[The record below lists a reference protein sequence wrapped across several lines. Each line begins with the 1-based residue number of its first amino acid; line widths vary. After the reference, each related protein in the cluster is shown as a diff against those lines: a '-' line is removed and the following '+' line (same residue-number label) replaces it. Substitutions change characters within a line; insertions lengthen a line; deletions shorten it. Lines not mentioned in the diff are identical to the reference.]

1 MKYLI
6 ASIFSVT
13 VMIETTNTQTKQ
25 IQQAQQIEQ
34 TQIDR
39 YKKYPVTTTAD
50 DTSKVESQQPTV
62 VMTSGQDVP
71 VLSAKVGH

>member
-34 TQIDR
+34 TQIDSS
-39 YKKYPVTTTAD
+39 KKYQGTQQLNIEETATQAVDNQYLVIPVQSTMG
-50 DTSKVESQQPTV
+50 V
-62 VMTSGQDVP
+62 
-71 VLSAKVGH
+71 